1 MFDWIADHAPGW
13 MFGVTLWRY
22 EDYWRGNN
30 PIPALNL
37 LSSTNTRM
45 KTNIPNYPALGDAP
59 PPYDANLTPEQQVAQ
74 QPTPEPPPQPTSEVV
89 SVSTPIPAP
98 TQPPPG
104 PGPIH
109 GSPSL
114 HFLMLAPGLT
124 YDWFFSSVAARQY
137 WMRFQPVLMTNIDFI
152 NFLPFST
159 SLAVTTVNQATDGD
173 PLRDL
178 ISATWRNVWIDSI
191 MIDSPAALDEVF
203 RIRVE
208 NGLRFV

>member
-1 MFDWIADHAPGW
+1 
-13 MFGVTLWRY
+13 
-22 EDYWRGNN
+22 
-30 PIPALNL
+30 
-37 LSSTNTRM
+37 
-45 KTNIPNYPALGDAP
+45 
-59 PPYDANLTPEQQVAQ
+59 
-74 QPTPEPPPQPTSEVV
+74 
-89 SVSTPIPAP
+89 
-98 TQPPPG
+98 
-104 PGPIH
+104 
-109 GSPSL
+109 
-114 HFLMLAPGLT
+114 
-124 YDWFFSSVAARQY
+124 
-137 WMRFQPVLMTNIDFI
+137 MRFQPVLMTNIDFI